1 MYRILLIFLATTLVC
16 SVAEANTQQT
26 VNEICKQTIDIKFCN
41 GILAKATSPSMKDLL
56 NVTVTEAQRI
66 SDDTYFFISTIL
78 LNAGNQRPVVQKC
91 VDAYAVLNSSFT
103 NALSLFNSGR
113 YAEII
118 TLMVNISSE
127 DVICETDFNV
137 PGYNINPMI
146 EKNRETK
153 VFVAMEKIIG
163 HMKYGKSSLHN
174 EPEAKKTSPLRRT
187 KQSSVS
193 VKSSSQATS
202 HEKVKPSGVANS
214 GKPWSSIVDSSVDLP
229 YKPSS
234 TVTSSKKTFDPV
246 TFLENMSKSL
256 ACAVWSEPQP
266 SNLTKTPEVKEDA
279 RLLR

>member
-1 MYRILLIFLATTLVC
+1 M
-16 SVAEANTQQT
+16 N
-26 VNEICKQTIDIKFCN
+26 
-41 GILAKATSPSMKDLL
+41 
-56 NVTVTEAQRI
+56 
-66 SDDTYFFISTIL
+66 
-78 LNAGNQRPVVQKC
+78 
-91 VDAYAVLNSSFT
+91 
-103 NALSLFNSGR
+103 
-113 YAEII
+113 
-118 TLMVNISSE
+118 
-127 DVICETDFNV
+127 
-137 PGYNINPMI
+137 
-146 EKNRETK
+146 
-153 VFVAMEKIIG
+153 
-163 HMKYGKSSLHN
+163 N

>member
-1 MYRILLIFLATTLVC
+1 MKMYRILLIFLATTLVC

-153 VFVAMEKIIG
+153 VFVAMEKIIVEYL
-163 HMKYGKSSLHN
+163 KY
-174 EPEAKKTSPLRRT
+174 AT
-187 KQSSVS
+187 K
-193 VKSSSQATS
+193 
-202 HEKVKPSGVANS
+202 NY
-214 GKPWSSIVDSSVDLP
+214 IVR
-229 YKPSS
+229 
-234 TVTSSKKTFDPV
+234 F
-246 TFLENMSKSL
+246 M
-256 ACAVWSEPQP
+256 WSE
-266 SNLTKTPEVKEDA
+266 TYVET
-279 RLLR
+279 